1 MTKEE
6 LFRLIEQTKLQFN
19 NKLLDHYCDQLIDA
33 ANLST
38 SSNVFLSLSRSLGNF
53 DLNSKRRNELITVL
67 DNDVDVTAM
76 MEEIRS
82 QEENWYVE
90 TGRQKSIPVQSETES
105 IPLVKPIPLL
115 GVTGHP
121 SQWDSHRYRPTPL
134 YEKYP
139 NIISWLNNFSLK
151 YGEKIARVAL
161 VRLKVDGQVGS
172 HIDFGEYYRH
182 RNRYHLCLD
191 GAYYYHVNNE
201 SKLIETGTLFRFDND
216 MPHWAVNE
224 GNIPRIS
231 VIFDTES

>member
-1 MTKEE
+1 VTGVPCA
-6 LFRLIEQTKLQFN
+6 LPIL
-19 NKLLDHYCDQLIDA
+19 
-33 ANLST
+33 
-38 SSNVFLSLSRSLGNF
+38 
-53 DLNSKRRNELITVL
+53 L

-121 SQWDSHRYRPTPL
+121 SQWDSHRYTPTPL

-139 NIISWLNNFSLK
+139 HIISWLIDFSRK
-151 YGEKIARVAL
+151 TGEKIARVAL

-201 SKLIETGTLFRFDND
+201 SKLIEAGTLFRFDND

>member
-6 LFRLIEQTKLQFN
+6 LFSLIEQTKLQFN
-19 NKLLDHYCDQLIDA
+19 DRLLDHYCGQLIDA

-38 SSNVFLSLSRSLGNF
+38 LSNAFLSLSRSLGNF
-53 DLNSKRRNELITVL
+53 DLKSKNKNELITIL
-67 DNDVDVTAM
+67 DNDVDVSNM
-76 MEEIRS
+76 LSEVKE
-82 QEENWYVE
+82 QEKNWYID
-90 TGRQKSIPVQSETES
+90 TSRQQYNREQVDTEY

-115 GVTGHP
+115 GVTGSP
-121 SQWDSHRYRPTPL
+121 STWDSHRYTPTPL

-161 VRLKVDGQVGS
+161 VRLKVNGEVIP
-172 HIDFGEYYRH
+172 HIDVGEYYRH

-191 GAYYYHVNNE
+191 GAYYYHVNHE
-201 SKLIETGTLFRFDND
+201 SKLIEAGTLFRFDND

-224 GNIPRIS
+224 GNTPRIS
-231 VIFDTES
+231 VIFDTEY

>member
-6 LFRLIEQTKLQFN
+6 LISLIEQTKLQFN
-19 NKLLDHYCDQLIDA
+19 NRLLDHYCDQLIDA
-33 ANLST
+33 ANIST
-38 SSNVFLSLSRSLGNF
+38 MKGDWLSLSRSLGNF
-53 DLNSKRRNELITVL
+53 DLKSKKKNELITVL
-67 DNDVDVTAM
+67 DNDVDVSGM
-76 MEEIRS
+76 LEEVRS
-82 QEENWYVE
+82 QESNWYID
-90 TGRQKSIPVQSETES
+90 TNRQKYLKEQVDTEY

-115 GVTGHP
+115 GVTGNP
-121 SQWDSHRYRPTPL
+121 SMWNSHRYTPTPL

-139 NIISWLNNFSLK
+139 NIVSWLNNFSLK

-161 VRLKVDGQVGS
+161 VRLKVDGQVKS

-191 GAYYYHVNNE
+191 GAYYYHVNHE
-201 SKLIETGTLFRFDND
+201 SKLIEAGTLFRFDND

-224 GNIPRIS
+224 GNTPRIS

>member
-1 MTKEE
+1 MNKEE
-6 LFRLIEQTKLQFN
+6 LLRLIEQTKLQFN

-33 ANLST
+33 ANLSIL
-38 SSNVFLSLSRSLGNF
+38 SNAFLSLSRNLGNF
-53 DLNSKRRNELITVL
+53 DLNSKRRNELIDIL
-67 DNDVDVTAM
+67 DNDVDISGM
-76 MEEIRS
+76 LEEVRS
-82 QEENWYVE
+82 QEENWYID
-90 TGRQKSIPVQSETES
+90 TSRQQYTREQVDTEY

-115 GVTGHP
+115 GVTGNP
-121 SQWDSHRYRPTPL
+121 STWDSHRYKRTPL

-139 NIISWLNNFSLK
+139 NIVSWLNNFSLK

-161 VRLKVDGQVGS
+161 VRLKVDGEVIP

-201 SKLIETGTLFRFDND
+201 SKLIEAGTLFRFDND

-224 GNIPRIS
+224 GNRPRIS